1 MQPALDLS
9 PDLSLASST
18 ARAKPL
24 RRRLV
29 AVTPYLLV
37 PEGAVPPP
45 GIALPAAP
53 RAVSPSPRPEVP
65 READPCDHFVQAL
78 VGAAQALG
86 ATRAAAALPALI
98 HEKRFEGL
106 IEETSTT
113 LAARGYLEKDGTT
126 MTPSFSATLAAWLD
140 VVRGKTTDL
149 SACGAATL
157 DTWAADL
164 VCALAGAPRSRAS
177 DYRRELRRRG
187 VAAFGLIAV

>member
-9 PDLSLASST
+9 PDLSLPSST

-24 RRRLV
+24 RPRLV

-45 GIALPAAP
+45 GIAFSDAP
-53 RAVSPSPRPEVP
+53 RAASPSPRQEV
-65 READPCDHFVQAL
+65 RQEADPCDHFVQAL

-86 ATRAAAALPALI
+86 ATRAAAVLPVLI
-98 HEKRFEGL
+98 HEGRFEGL
-106 IEETSTT
+106 VEETSAT
-113 LAARGYLEKDGTT
+113 LTARAFLEKDGTT
-126 MTPSFSATLAAWLD
+126 MTPTFSATLAAWLD

-149 SACGAATL
+149 GACGAATL

-164 VCALAGAPRSRAS
+164 ICALAGAPRSRAS

>member
-9 PDLSLASST
+9 PDLSTASAQS
-18 ARAKPL
+18 RAKPL

-45 GIALPAAP
+45 GIALPSPP
-53 RAVSPSPRPEVP
+53 RAVPSRQETR
-65 READPCDHFVQAL
+65 READPCDHLVQAL

-86 ATRAAAALPALI
+86 ATRAAAALPGLI
-98 HEKRFEGL
+98 HERRFEGL
-106 IEETSTT
+106 GEETSTT
-113 LAARGYLEKDGTT
+113 LCARGYLEKDGVS
-126 MTPSFSATLAAWLD
+126 PSASFSATLAAWLD

-149 SACGAATL
+149 GACGAATL

-164 VCALAGAPRSRAS
+164 ICALAAAPRSRS
-177 DYRRELRRRG
+177 GDYRRELRRRG
-187 VAAFGLIAV
+187 VAAFGLITV

>member
-1 MQPALDLS
+1 MQPALDLL
-9 PDLSLASST
+9 PDLSLPSSS

-45 GIALPAAP
+45 GIAVPAP
-53 RAVSPSPRPEVP
+53 RAASPAPRHEVQK
-65 READPCDHFVQAL
+65 EADPCDHFVQAL

-86 ATRAAAALPALI
+86 ATRAAAALPGLI
-98 HEKRFEGL
+98 QEGRFEGL
-106 IEETSTT
+106 VEETSST
-113 LAARGYLEKDGTT
+113 LQARGFLEQDGAT

-149 SACGAATL
+149 GACGAATL
-157 DTWAADL
+157 DTWCADL
-164 VCALAGAPRSRAS
+164 ICALAGAPRSRAS

>member
-1 MQPALDLS
+1 MEPALDLS
-9 PDLSLASST
+9 PELSTPSAQS
-18 ARAKPL
+18 RAKPL

-53 RAVSPSPRPEVP
+53 RAVAPTEPVR
-65 READPCDHFVQAL
+65 READPCDHLVQAL

-86 ATRAAAALPALI
+86 STRAAAALPALI
-98 HEKRFEGL
+98 HEGRLEGVA
-106 IEETSTT
+106 EETCAT
-113 LAARGYLEKDGTT
+113 LSARGYLDKDGA
-126 MTPSFSATLAAWLD
+126 MTSAFSATLAAWLD

-149 SACGAATL
+149 GACGAATL

-164 VCALAGAPRSRAS
+164 ICALSGAPRSRS
-177 DYRRELRRRG
+177 GDYRRELRRRG